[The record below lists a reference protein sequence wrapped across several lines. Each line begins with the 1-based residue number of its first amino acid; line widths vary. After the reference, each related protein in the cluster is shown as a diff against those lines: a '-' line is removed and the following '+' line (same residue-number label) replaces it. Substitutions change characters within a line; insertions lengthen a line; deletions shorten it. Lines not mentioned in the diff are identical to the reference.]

1 MSSMSSS
8 CAAIK
13 RQGNNAMTRG
23 GSGSAYVIDYLVR
36 RFFFERFSVTLAG
49 GLASGSAFRARL
61 LLSLLGL
68 ATTSTLLSPC
78 SSLGSL
84 FASDSPC
91 VLAGAA
97 TAVEEVTAEGYWY
110 SARAR
115 ATWLSPASGPLK

>member
-1 MSSMSSS
+1 
-8 CAAIK
+8 
-13 RQGNNAMTRG
+13 MTRG

-36 RFFFERFSVTLAG
+36 RFFFERFSLTDLVVSLAA
-49 GLASGSAFRARL
+49 GLASGSAFRVRL

-78 SSLGSL
+78 PSLGSL
-84 FASDSPC
+84 SASDSPC
-91 VLAGAA
+91 VFAGAA